1 MQHDPHW
8 RSVMKRRLTVAA
20 GALVLWVVGIEARLI
35 VLQVVQHDELV
46 ARAERQQMST
56 VPAPAKRG
64 EIFDRNGRLLAY
76 SVDADT
82 IYAVPTEI
90 SDPAKTAS
98 ALCDALDDCTK
109 KSREELKER
118 LSSQRA
124 FVYVRRR
131 ATPMQAKRVLALDLD
146 GIGFRKESKRFYPNR
161 ELAANLLGYVGVDN
175 VGLAGIE
182 ATYDKTVRGRE
193 GKLLVQTDARRH
205 VFSRLERSP
214 TAGASIELTIDEQ
227 LQYIAEREV
236 RAGVQAARADAGTAV
251 VMDPHSGDILA
262 MASWPTF
269 NPNDY
274 AGAPETARRN
284 RAVQDLYEPG
294 STFKLVTASAAIE
307 EGVIK
312 PSDVIDVSAGLIRF
326 GSRVI
331 DDMHR
336 YGQLTFEDVIVKSS
350 NVGAIKVGLKLG
362 AERMGLYIRRF
373 GFGRPSS
380 PDFPGE
386 SPGIVWE
393 ASKLNDSALASV
405 SMGYQVGV
413 TPLQMAAAASV
424 IANGGTLYEPHVV
437 RAIVKGNQ
445 RTVVRPKAVRRAILP
460 ETAATLTTI
469 MEQVVIDG
477 TAKAARLV
485 SYNVAGKTGTADK
498 LVNGRYSPYQQNVSF
513 VGFVPSRNP
522 VLTVLVM
529 VDSPRVGGDTGGAI
543 AAPIFKRIA
552 DASLRRLGVTPTI
565 DPAPPVIVARQ
576 TNESVAPAAAP
587 LNAPAV
593 VSLPANA
600 EAGVPDLT
608 GMSAREALR
617 ELARVGLTARMQ
629 GAGFVVD
636 QHPSAGS
643 PLEPGA
649 TCTLVLDR
657 RPGVPVART
666 PRDGAGSSPARP
678 NGAIG
683 DQR

>member
-1 MQHDPHW
+1 M
-8 RSVMKRRLTVAA
+8 VAA
-20 GALVLWVVGIEARLI
+20 AVLVLWVVGIEARLI

-64 EIFDRNGRLLAY
+64 EIFDRHGRLLAY

-90 SDPAKTAS
+90 GNPAETAA
-98 ALCDALDDCTK
+98 ALCEALDDCTR
-109 KSREELKER
+109 KSRDELTDR
-118 LSSQRA
+118 LSQQRA
-124 FVYVRRR
+124 FVYVKRRV
-131 ATPMQAKRVLALDLD
+131 TPMQARRVAALDLD
-146 GIGFRKESKRFYPNR
+146 GIGFRRESKRFYPNR

-175 VGLAGIE
+175 VGLGGIE
-182 ATYDKTVRGRE
+182 AAYDKTVRGRE

-236 RAGVQAARADAGTAV
+236 RAGVRAARADAGTAV
-251 VMDPHSGDILA
+251 IMDPHTGEILA
-262 MASWPTF
+262 MASYPTF
-269 NPNDY
+269 NPNEY
-274 AGAPETARRN
+274 SASPESARRN

-294 STFKLVTASAAIE
+294 STFKIVTASAAIE
-307 EGVIK
+307 ERVIR
-312 PSDVIDVSAGLIRF
+312 PGDIIDVSGGQISF

-331 DDMHR
+331 NDMR
-336 YGQLTFEDVIVKSS
+336 VFDQLTFTDVIVKSS

-373 GFGRPSS
+373 GFGKPLSA
-380 PDFPGE
+380 DFPGE
-386 SPGIVWE
+386 SSGIVWE
-393 ASKLNDSALASV
+393 PSKLNDSALASV

-437 RAIVKGNQ
+437 RAVVKGNQ
-445 RTVVRPKAVRRAILP
+445 RTMVRPKALRRAILP
-460 ETAATLTTI
+460 ETAATLTGI
-469 MEQVVIDG
+469 MEQAVLDG
-477 TAKAARLV
+477 TATGAQLV
-485 SYNVAGKTGTADK
+485 SYTVAGKTGTADK

-513 VGFVPSRNP
+513 VGFVPSRDP
-522 VLTVLVM
+522 VLTVIVM

-552 DASLRRLGVTPTI
+552 DASLRHLGVVPTI
-565 DPAPPVIVARQ
+565 NPAPPVIVAR
-576 TNESVAPAAAP
+576 NERETVAPASAP
-587 LNAPAV
+587 IDASTRNTRAMGSPAV
-593 VSLPANA
+593 VALPANA
-600 EAGVPDLT
+600 ADTGLPDLT

-617 ELARVGLTARMQ
+617 ELARLGLSARMR
-629 GAGFVVD
+629 GAGVVVE
-636 QHPSAGS
+636 QYPPAGS

-649 TCTLVLDR
+649 TCTLVLNR
-657 RPGVPVART
+657 RPP
-666 PRDGAGSSPARP
+666 SRP
-678 NGAIG
+678 DGAIG
-683 DQR
+683 ESR

>member
-1 MQHDPHW
+1 MLKD
-8 RSVMKRRLTVAA
+8 RLMVAA
-20 GALVLWVVGIEARLI
+20 AVLVLWVVGIEARLI
-35 VLQVVQHDELV
+35 VLQVVQHDDLV

-64 EIFDRNGRLLAY
+64 EIFDRHGRLLAY

-90 SDPAKTAS
+90 SDPAQTAA
-98 ALCDALDDCTK
+98 ALCEALDDCTK
-109 KSREELKER
+109 KTREELKDR
-118 LSSQRA
+118 LSQPRA
-124 FVYVRRR
+124 FVYVKRR

-175 VGLAGIE
+175 VGLGGIE

-214 TAGASIELTIDEQ
+214 TTGASIELTIDEQ

-236 RAGVQAARADAGTAV
+236 RAGVQASRADAGTAV
-251 VMDPHSGDILA
+251 VMDPHTGEILA

-269 NPNDY
+269 NPNEY
-274 AGAPETARRN
+274 SASPESARRN
-284 RAVQDLYEPG
+284 RAVQDVYEPG
-294 STFKLVTASAAIE
+294 STFKLVTASAALE
-307 EGVIK
+307 ERVIK
-312 PSDVIDVSAGLIRF
+312 PHDTIDVSAGLIRF
-326 GSRVI
+326 GGRVI
-331 DDMHR
+331 NDMHR
-336 YGQLTFEDVIVKSS
+336 YNQLTFADVVVKSS

-362 AERMGLYIRRF
+362 AERLGLYIKRF

-393 ASKLNDSALASV
+393 PSKLNDSALASV
-405 SMGYQVGV
+405 SMGYQVAV

-437 RAIVKGNQ
+437 RAVVKGTQ
-445 RTVVRPKAVRRAILP
+445 RTIVRPKAVRRAILN
-460 ETAATLTTI
+460 ETAATLTDI

-477 TAKAARLV
+477 TAKGAQLV

-565 DPAPPVIVARQ
+565 NPVPPVIVARQ
-576 TNESVAPAAAP
+576 GEASLAPATGP
-587 LNAPAV
+587 IVAPAV
-593 VSLPANA
+593 VALPANA
-600 EAGVPDLT
+600 ETGVPDLT

-617 ELARVGLTARMQ
+617 ELSRLGLSARMQ
-629 GAGFVVD
+629 GAGVVVQ
-636 QHPSAGS
+636 QHPPAGS

-649 TCTLVLDR
+649 TCTLVLNR
-657 RPGVPVART
+657 RP
-666 PRDGAGSSPARP
+666 PARP
-678 NGAIG
+678 IGAIG
-683 DQR
+683 EQR

>member
-1 MQHDPHW
+1 MAVQPDPNW
-8 RSVMKRRLTVAA
+8 RPVMKSRLLVAA
-20 GALVLWVVGIEARLI
+20 AALVLWVVGIEARLI
-35 VLQVVQHDELV
+35 VLQVVQHDELA
-46 ARAERQQMST
+46 ARAEKQQMST

-64 EIFDRNGRLLAY
+64 EISDRNGRLLAY

-90 SDPAKTAS
+90 SDPAQTAA
-98 ALCDALDDCTK
+98 ALCEALDDCTK

-118 LSSQRA
+118 LAQPRA
-124 FVYVRRR
+124 FVFVKRR
-131 ATPMQAKRVLALDLD
+131 ATPAQAKRVAALDLD
-146 GIGFRKESKRFYPNR
+146 GIGFRKESRRFYPNR

-175 VGLAGIE
+175 VGLGGVE

-214 TAGASIELTIDEQ
+214 TSGASIELTIDEQ

-251 VMDPHSGDILA
+251 ILDPHTGEILA
-262 MASWPTF
+262 MASFPTF
-269 NPNDY
+269 NPNEY
-274 AGAPETARRN
+274 SASPESARRN

-307 EGVIK
+307 ERVIT
-312 PSDVIDVSAGLIRF
+312 PHDVIDVSAGQIRF
-326 GSRVI
+326 GNRVI
-331 DDMHR
+331 DDMRH
-336 YGQLTFEDVIVKSS
+336 YDQLTFADVLIKSS
-350 NVGAIKVGLKLG
+350 NVGAIKVGLRLG
-362 AERMGLYIRRF
+362 AERLGLYIRRF
-373 GFGRPSS
+373 GFGKPSS

-393 ASKLNDSALASV
+393 SSKLNDSALASV

-437 RAIVKGNQ
+437 RAVVKGTQ
-445 RTVVRPKAVRRAILP
+445 RTMVRPKVVRRAILS
-460 ETAATLTTI
+460 ETAATLTEI

-477 TAKAARLV
+477 TAKGARLV
-485 SYNVAGKTGTADK
+485 NYDVAGKTGTADK

-522 VLTVLVM
+522 VMTVIVM
-529 VDSPRVGGDTGGAI
+529 IDSPRVGGDTGGQI

-552 DASLRRLGVTPTI
+552 DASLRRLGVAPTI
-565 DPAPPVIVARQ
+565 NPAPPVIVTRN
-576 TNESVAPAAAP
+576 TPSPVTPAASP
-587 LNAPAV
+587 IVAPAV
-593 VSLPANA
+593 VALSPHAADTGL
-600 EAGVPDLT
+600 PDLT

-617 ELARVGLTARMQ
+617 ELARLGLSARMQ
-629 GAGFVVD
+629 GAGVVVD
-636 QHPSAGS
+636 QDPPAGS

-649 TCTLVLDR
+649 TCTLVLNR
-657 RPGVPVART
+657 RPPT
-666 PRDGAGSSPARP
+666 RP

>member
-1 MQHDPHW
+1 MLN
-8 RSVMKRRLTVAA
+8 SRLMVAA
-20 GALVLWVVGIEARLI
+20 GLLVLWALGIEARLV
-35 VLQVVQHDELV
+35 VLQVVQYPELV

-56 VPAPAKRG
+56 VVAPAKRG

-90 SDPAKTAS
+90 TDAARTAA
-98 ALCDALDDCTK
+98 ALCAALEDCTK
-109 KSREELKER
+109 KSREELRDR
-118 LSSQRA
+118 LSQSRS
-124 FVYVRRR
+124 FVFVRRR
-131 ATPMQAKRVLALDLD
+131 ASPMQAKRVAALGLD
-146 GIGFRKESKRFYPNR
+146 GVAFRKESKRYYPNR
-161 ELAANLLGYVGVDN
+161 ELAAHLLGYVGVDN
-175 VGLAGIE
+175 VGLSGLE

-214 TAGASIELTIDEQ
+214 TAGASIELTIDEH

-236 RAGVQAARADAGTAV
+236 RAGVEAARADGGTAV
-251 VMDPHSGDILA
+251 IMDPYTGEILA

-274 AGAPETARRN
+274 SDAPENARRN

-307 EGVIK
+307 EKVVTPDEI
-312 PSDVIDVSAGLIRF
+312 IDVSAGNIRF
-326 GSRVI
+326 GNRVI

-336 YGQLTFEDVIVKSS
+336 NGPLTFTDVIVKSS

-373 GFGRPSS
+373 GFGRPTS

-393 ASKLNDSALASV
+393 PSKLNDGALASV

-424 IANGGTLYEPHVV
+424 IANGGTLFEPHVV
-437 RAIVKGNQ
+437 RTIVNGGI
-445 RTVVRPKAVRRAILP
+445 RTFVEPKPVRRAILA
-460 ETAATLTTI
+460 ETAATLTDI
-469 MEQVVIDG
+469 MEKVVRDG
-477 TAKAARLV
+477 TARGAQLV
-485 SYNVAGKTGTADK
+485 SYGVAGKTGTADK

-513 VGFVPSRNP
+513 VGFVPSRKP
-522 VLTVLVM
+522 ALTIIVM
-529 VDSPRVGGDTGGAI
+529 VDSPRVGGDTGSAI
-543 AAPIFKRIA
+543 AVPIFKRIA
-552 DASLRRLGVTPTI
+552 DASLRQLGVTPTI
-565 DPAPPVIVARQ
+565 NPVPPVIVARNQ
-576 TNESVAPAAAP
+576 PTPVTPAAAVGTP
-587 LNAPAV
+587 NVVAIPA
-593 VSLPANA
+593 SMTETGL
-600 EAGVPDLT
+600 PDLR

-617 ELARVGLTARMQ
+617 ELARLGLTARMQ
-629 GAGFVVD
+629 GIGVVVD
-636 QHPSAGS
+636 QSPVAGS
-643 PLEPGA
+643 PLEPGG
-649 TCTLVLDR
+649 TCTLVLNR
-657 RPGVPVART
+657 RVALR
-666 PRDGAGSSPARP
+666 PAGA
-678 NGAIG
+678 NG

>member
-1 MQHDPHW
+1 MVAAGVLVLWALGIEVRLVVLQVMQHDQ
-8 RSVMKRRLTVAA
+8 
-20 GALVLWVVGIEARLI
+20 LVV
-35 VLQVVQHDELV
+35 
-46 ARAERQQMST
+46 RAERQQMST
-56 VPAPAKRG
+56 VIAPAKRG

-90 SDPAKTAS
+90 ADAAKTAA
-98 ALCDALDDCTK
+98 ALCDALGDCTP
-109 KSREELKER
+109 KSRDELRDR
-118 LSSQRA
+118 LSQSKS
-124 FVYVRRR
+124 FVFVRRR
-131 ATPMQAKRVLALDLD
+131 ASPMQAKRVAALELD
-146 GIGFRKESKRFYPNR
+146 GVAFRKESKRYYPNR
-161 ELAANLLGYVGVDN
+161 ELAAHLLGYVGVDN
-175 VGLAGIE
+175 AGLSGLE

-227 LQYIAEREV
+227 LQHIAEREV
-236 RAGVQAARADAGTAV
+236 RNGVEAARADGGTAV
-251 VMDPHSGDILA
+251 IMDPYSGEILA

-274 AGAPETARRN
+274 SDATDNERRN

-307 EGVIK
+307 EKVVTPDEI
-312 PSDVIDVSAGLIRF
+312 IDTSAGNIRF
-326 GSRVI
+326 GNRVI
-331 DDMHR
+331 NDMHR
-336 YGQLTFEDVIVKSS
+336 YDPMTFTDVIVKSS
-350 NVGAIKVGLKLG
+350 NVGAIKVGLKVG

-373 GFGRPSS
+373 GFGRPTS
-380 PDFPGE
+380 PDFPSE

-393 ASKLNDSALASV
+393 PSKLNDSALASV
-405 SMGYQVGV
+405 SMGYQIGV

-424 IANGGTLYEPHVV
+424 IANGGTLFEPHVV
-437 RAIVKGNQ
+437 RAIVKGGL
-445 RTVVRPKAVRRAILP
+445 RTDVDPKPVRRAILS
-460 ETAATLTTI
+460 ETAATLTEI
-469 MEQVVIDG
+469 MEKVVIDG

-498 LVNGRYSPYQQNVSF
+498 LINGRYSPYQQNVSF

-552 DASLRRLGVTPTI
+552 DASLRHLGVTPTI
-565 DPAPPVIVARQ
+565 NPAPPVIVARNQ
-576 TNESVAPAAAP
+576 ETPVTPTAATGTPNVVAMAANMTDTG
-587 LNAPAV
+587 L
-593 VSLPANA
+593 
-600 EAGVPDLT
+600 PDLR

-617 ELARVGLTARMQ
+617 ELARLGLTARME
-629 GAGFVVD
+629 GTGVVVD
-636 QHPSAGS
+636 QTPVAGS

-649 TCTLVLDR
+649 TCTLVLNR
-657 RPGVPVART
+657 RVPLRPAGAVGD
-666 PRDGAGSSPARP
+666 PR
-678 NGAIG
+678 
-683 DQR
+683 

>member
-1 MQHDPHW
+1 MLN
-8 RSVMKRRLTVAA
+8 RRLMVAA
-20 GALVLWVVGIEARLI
+20 AALVLWAAGIEARLLM
-35 VLQVVQHDELV
+35 LQVVQYDDLV
-46 ARAERQQMST
+46 ARAEKQQMST

-64 EIFDRNGRLLAY
+64 EIFDRHGRLLAY

-90 SDPAKTAS
+90 SDPATTAA

-109 KSREELKER
+109 KTREELKER
-118 LSSQRA
+118 LSQPRA
-124 FVYVRRR
+124 FAFVKRR

-251 VMDPHSGDILA
+251 VMDPHTGEILA

-274 AGAPETARRN
+274 SASPETARRN
-284 RAVQDLYEPG
+284 RAVQDVYEPG
-294 STFKLVTASAAIE
+294 STFKLVTASAALE

-312 PSDVIDVSAGLIRF
+312 PHDVIDVSAGRIRF
-326 GSRVI
+326 GNRVI
-331 DDMHR
+331 DDMRR
-336 YGQLTFEDVIVKSS
+336 YDQLTFADVLVKSS

-362 AERMGLYIRRF
+362 PERLGLYIRRF

-393 ASKLNDSALASV
+393 PAKLNDSALASV

-437 RAIVKGNQ
+437 RAVVKGTQ
-445 RTVVRPKAVRRAILP
+445 RTIVRPKVVRRAILA
-460 ETAATLTTI
+460 ETAATLTGI

-477 TAKAARLV
+477 TAKGARLV
-485 SYNVAGKTGTADK
+485 SYDVAGKTGTADK
-498 LVNGRYSPYQQNVSF
+498 LVNGRYSPSHQNVSF

-522 VLTVLVM
+522 VMTVIVM
-529 VDSPRVGGDTGGAI
+529 VDSPRVGGDTGGEI

-552 DASLRRLGVTPTI
+552 DASLRRLGVAPTI
-565 DPAPPVIVARQ
+565 NPAPPVIVARH
-576 TNESVAPAAAP
+576 TPNAATPTASP
-587 LNAPAV
+587 IMARDV
-593 VSLPANA
+593 VSLPPTAA
-600 EAGVPDLT
+600 HTGLPDLT

-617 ELARVGLTARMQ
+617 ELARLGMSARMQ
-629 GAGFVVD
+629 GTGLVSHQD
-636 QHPSAGS
+636 PPAGS

-649 TCTLVLDR
+649 TCTLILNR
-657 RPGVPVART
+657 RPPT
-666 PRDGAGSSPARP
+666 RP